1 MNTDK
6 CATVPI
12 DMDNAVGFLIDRL
25 VEETFNE
32 CSICVYY
39 ETVGDVSQ
47 RLERAV
53 QIQTVYDA
61 IDIAVQQATRNQIM
75 SDAIKNGE

>member
-1 MNTDK
+1 MDTDR
-6 CATVPI
+6 CVTTPI
-12 DMDNAVGFLIDRL
+12 DMDNATGYLIDRL

-47 RLERAV
+47 RFKRAV

-61 IDIAVQQATRNQIM
+61 IGIAVQQATRNQIM
-75 SDAIKNGE
+75 SDVIKNGE